1 VDVLTMKELLETG
14 VHFGHR
20 TRKWNPKMAR
30 YIFTERKGI
39 HIIDLEQTVDLFRE
53 AYYFVRDNV
62 ANGGEVVFVGTKKQ
76 VQATIAE
83 EAQRCGAHYV
93 NRRWLGGT
101 LTNFGTIKLSI
112 DRMKKMEGMIED
124 GTIDH
129 MPNKEASRLRRRL
142 AKLQRNLDGLRHME
156 KKPSLMYV
164 IDPDSEAIAVHEAN
178 LSGVPVIAIVDTNC
192 DPDPI
197 DFLIPGNDDA
207 IKATKLITARI
218 ADAILEARE
227 GRQDAPEAPATTQE
241 DAEVEVAATDA
252 EEVAATEQ
260 EEAAAVEGSSEPAD
274 EVEEAAEV
282 GEAADELEEAEHE
295 SEGEE
300 VETSEDEETDEQES
314 EDEESE
320 EKEADEAEEAPE
332 VAEAVD
338 EVEEAEH
345 ESEGEE
351 VQTSEDEETD
361 EQESEDEESEE
372 KEADEAEEAPE
383 VAEAVDEE
391 DEHESEGEEVQTSE
405 DEEDEE
411 DEKEE
416 ADDDD

>member
-1 VDVLTMKELLETG
+1 MDVLTMKELLETG

-39 HIIDLEQTVDLFRE
+39 HIIDLEQTVDLFRK
-53 AYYFVRDNV
+53 AYYFVRDNA
-62 ANGGEVVFVGTKKQ
+62 ANGGEVVFVGTQKQ

-112 DRMKKMEGMIED
+112 DRMKKMEAMIED
-124 GTIDH
+124 GTVDH

-156 KKPSLMYV
+156 KKPSVMFV
-164 IDPDSEAIAVHEAN
+164 IDPDSETIAVHEAN
-178 LSGVPVIAIVDTNC
+178 LSGIPVIAIVDTNC

-218 ADAILEARE
+218 ADAVLEGRE
-227 GRQDAPEAPATTQE
+227 GRDEPEAATAAAEEAEEAEAKAEEPADTEEAATTAQE
-241 DAEVEVAATDA
+241 DAVTAGDSSDTVVESDEA
-252 EEVAATEQ
+252 EEVAGDVDAAEKV
-260 EEAAAVEGSSEPAD
+260 EAEPAA
-274 EVEEAAEV
+274 EETVVEEET
-282 GEAADELEEAEHE
+282 EA
-295 SEGEE
+295 
-300 VETSEDEETDEQES
+300 
-314 EDEESE
+314 
-320 EKEADEAEEAPE
+320 K
-332 VAEAVD
+332 
-338 EVEEAEH
+338 EVEEAE
-345 ESEGEE
+345 EVEE
-351 VQTSEDEETD
+351 VEEVAGQASDD
-361 EQESEDEESEE
+361 EQTDVEPEV
-372 KEADEAEEAPE
+372 DEAEASEEEPETKNPEA
-383 VAEAVDEE
+383 
-391 DEHESEGEEVQTSE
+391 SE
-405 DEEDEE
+405 DAVEETSDNENNDE
-411 DEKEE
+411 EE

>member
-1 VDVLTMKELLETG
+1 MKELLETG

-39 HIIDLEQTVDLFRE
+39 HIIDLEQTVDLFRK
-53 AYYFVRDNV
+53 AYYSVRDNV

-112 DRMKKMEGMIED
+112 DRMKKMEAMIED
-124 GTIDH
+124 GTVDH

-164 IDPDSEAIAVHEAN
+164 IDPDSETIAVHEAN

-218 ADAILEARE
+218 ADAVLEARE
-227 GRQDAPEAPATTQE
+227 GRQDTPEAPATTGDE
-241 DAEVEVAATDA
+241 AEAAESDT
-252 EEVAATEQ
+252 EEVVSTEQ
-260 EEAAAVEGSSEPAD
+260 EEAAVVEDATDAAEGASEVEEATED
-274 EVEEAAEV
+274 EVEETEKTED
-282 GEAADELEEAEHE
+282 G
-295 SEGEE
+295 
-300 VETSEDEETDEQES
+300 ETSEDEEASGDEEVEEEPEAKEATDATDAAEGASEVEETT
-314 EDEESE
+314 EDEVEETEKTEDSETSENEEASGDEEVEEEPEAKEAAEETEEVEREEEEPTEEASEVDQEE
-320 EKEADEAEEAPE
+320 EKEAD
-332 VAEAVD
+332 
-338 EVEEAEH
+338 
-345 ESEGEE
+345 
-351 VQTSEDEETD
+351 
-361 EQESEDEESEE
+361 
-372 KEADEAEEAPE
+372 
-383 VAEAVDEE
+383 
-391 DEHESEGEEVQTSE
+391 
-405 DEEDEE
+405 
-411 DEKEE
+411 
-416 ADDDD
+416 DDD